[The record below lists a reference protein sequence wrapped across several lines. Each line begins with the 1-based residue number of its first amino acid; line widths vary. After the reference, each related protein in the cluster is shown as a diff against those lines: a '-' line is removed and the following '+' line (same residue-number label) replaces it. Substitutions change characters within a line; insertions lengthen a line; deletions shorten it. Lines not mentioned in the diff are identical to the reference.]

1 MSTGGGE
8 HRWEVSTDGGGA
20 AGGEVRGSRVCPL
33 RNTTRRQRLWL
44 ALCRWWLSQGVWLGQ
59 QLVRGTQGCQAL
71 VPGWPAKASPPG
83 LGSGK
88 RWVRIPGVLWAR
100 VADLPIVLGW
110 RRTPRKFPRGSD
122 KDGNQG
128 WGLSGGAR
136 SPDVLPEPMQAETC
150 ERPPLER
157 AVFRWLMSLGSAVTT
172 ALAAA
177 AGAGRAPDAW
187 TQASRGLSGCSVTL
201 QRRAGVPRTE
211 T

>member
-1 MSTGGGE
+1 MEAALQAGRSEGAECVPSGTPPGGSVCGPHCAGGG
-8 HRWEVSTDGGGA
+8 SP
-20 AGGEVRGSRVCPL
+20 RGSGWGSSLCGGL
-33 RNTTRRQRLWL
+33 RDVRHRCQDGQPRRHH
-44 ALCRWWLSQGVWLGQ
+44 
-59 QLVRGTQGCQAL
+59 
-71 VPGWPAKASPPG
+71 PG
-83 LGSGK
+83 LVLAGK
-88 RWVRIPGVLWAR
+88 WWVRIPGVLWAG
-100 VADLPIVLGW
+100 VADLPIVLGG

-136 SPDVLPEPMQAETC
+136 SPDVLLEPMQAETC

-177 AGAGRAPDAW
+177 AGAGRAPDPW